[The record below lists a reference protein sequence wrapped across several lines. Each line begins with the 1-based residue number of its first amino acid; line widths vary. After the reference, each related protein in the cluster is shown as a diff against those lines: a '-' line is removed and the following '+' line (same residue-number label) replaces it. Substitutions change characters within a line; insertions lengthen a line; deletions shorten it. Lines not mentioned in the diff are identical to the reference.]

1 MNHSLLRNVSN
12 TLSLFNVTTSFN
24 YEDDIIH
31 KSSELIAFGIIFICL
46 FLFIH
51 KRKQIFKFIFTNS
64 ECQNNKAT
72 YKNVRLQEEINK
84 VVIDYYNEEYKDMP
98 YKRKS
103 SSSPTKPIL
112 TLEREYFPLENVV

>member
-1 MNHSLLRNVSN
+1 MNHSLRNISIIP
-12 TLSLFNVTTSFN
+12 FNVTL
-24 YEDDIIH
+24 YKEQDEMLH

-46 FLFIH
+46 FSLIH
-51 KRKQIFKFIFTNS
+51 KRRQIFKFIFTSS

-84 VVIDYYNEEYKDMP
+84 VVIDYYNDEYKDMP

-112 TLEREYFPLENVV
+112 TLEKEYFPLENVV